1 MTEVKYYICSYDDYN
16 FERLPST
23 VNIKGETI
31 KGLTK
36 SKKLSKAHTIGHERQ
51 SLDGTKFITW
61 CGDDAKCKGSL
72 SWMKGNEPEYTHA
85 EILEVLRGSEWFDPE
100 ALLH

>member
-23 VNIKGETI
+23 VNKKGETI
-31 KGLTK
+31 KGRTK

-61 CGDDAKCKGSL
+61 CGDAQCQGSL
-72 SWMKGNEPEYTHA
+72 SWMKGTEQEYTHA
-85 EILEVLRGSEWFDPE
+85 EILEILKGPEWFDPTE
-100 ALLH
+100 LEL